1 MITTVSAWLLI
12 GLCVGWIGNRLA
24 RGAGL
29 GLPLYLLVGVIGAF
43 VGAIG
48 LSLVAPDQNN
58 LHILTVAGAL
68 AALGTATLF
77 VAVALLVTVRRRD
90 YSTRL

>member
-1 MITTVSAWLLI
+1 MITTVCAWLLI
-12 GLCVGWIGNRLA
+12 GLCVGWIGNRMA
-24 RGAGL
+24 HGAGL

-48 LSLVAPDQNN
+48 LSLVAPDQNT
-58 LHILTVAGAL
+58 LYVLTGAGAL
-68 AALGTATLF
+68 AALGTAALF
-77 VAVALLVTVRRRD
+77 VLVSTLVTVRRD

>member
-12 GLCVGWIGNRLA
+12 GLCVGWVGNRLA

-29 GLPLYLLVGVIGAF
+29 GLPLYLLVGVIGAL

-48 LSLVAPDQNN
+48 LSLVAPDQNT
-58 LHILTVAGAL
+58 LHVLTIAGAL
-68 AALGTATLF
+68 AAIGTAALF
-77 VAVALLVTVRRRD
+77 VLVARLVTARRRD
-90 YSTRL
+90 SPSRL